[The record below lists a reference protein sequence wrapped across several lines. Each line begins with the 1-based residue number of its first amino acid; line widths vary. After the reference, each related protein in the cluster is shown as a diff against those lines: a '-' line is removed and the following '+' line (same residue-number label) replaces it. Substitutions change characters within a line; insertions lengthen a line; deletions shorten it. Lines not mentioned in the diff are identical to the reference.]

1 VLPLWL
7 DFPLNTVD
15 SMSVIELINENVRQL
30 EPYALKAAPARV
42 KLNQNENP
50 FDIPL
55 EIKGEILEEFKQKSW
70 NRYPEVLP
78 FGLIDLLAEYHRYPA
93 DGIIVANGS
102 NELMYTVMMTVVSKG
117 AKVLIPSPTFF
128 LYEKIVRVM
137 NGDVVH
143 VMMKEDLAFDTE
155 KILDAIQR
163 ENPRLVILV
172 SPNSPTGQSISYE
185 DVERILQKA
194 RGFVLVDE
202 AYIEF
207 SEKRSAFDLLKHSER
222 LILLRTFSKSFS
234 AAGLRIGYLLT
245 TPRIRAEI
253 LKPKIPFTVGVLAQ
267 IFVEVLFR
275 HLDLVRERIEL
286 LKSERNR
293 LYAALNEIENVRS
306 FQSDSNFLLFQSKKA
321 SQTILDGLLKCGVLV
336 RDVSS
341 YPMLERMLRVNAGT
355 PVENDAFLS
364 ALKITV

>member
-1 VLPLWL
+1 
-7 DFPLNTVD
+7 
-15 SMSVIELINENVRQL
+15 MSVIELINRNIRQL
-30 EPYALKAAPARV
+30 EPYTLKTARAGV

-50 FDIPL
+50 FDIPH
-55 EIKGEILEEFKQKSW
+55 EVKNEILEEFKKKSW

-78 FGLIDLLAEYHRYPA
+78 FDLIDLLAEYHHYPA
-93 DGIIVANGS
+93 DGIIAANGS
-102 NELMYTVMMTVVSKG
+102 NELMYTVMMTLVSKG
-117 AKVLIPSPTFF
+117 VKVLIPSPTFF
-128 LYEKIVRVM
+128 LYEKGVRIM

-185 DVERILQKA
+185 DIERILQGT
-194 RGFVLVDE
+194 RGLVLVDE

-207 SEKRSAFDLLKHSER
+207 SEKRSVFDLLKHAEN

-245 TPRIRAEI
+245 TPRLRAEI

-275 HLDLVRERIEL
+275 HLDLVRGRIEL
-286 LKSERNR
+286 IKSERNR
-293 LYAALNEIENVRS
+293 LHAALQEIAGVRS
-306 FQSDSNFLLFQSKKA
+306 FPSDSNFLLFQTKKT
-321 SQTILDGLLKCGVLV
+321 SQEIFDGLLKREVLV

-341 YPMLERMLRVNAGT
+341 YPMLDRMLRVNAGT
-355 PVENDAFLS
+355 GEENNAFLS
-364 ALKITV
+364 ALKTIV